1 MNMKNI
7 NDEKSTF
14 NEKKNKIMGHIG
26 HLDAQYIVPNNGE
39 ARTKLIFN

>member
-26 HLDAQYIVPNNGE
+26 HLAAQYSPKQWRSSNKTYIQ
-39 ARTKLIFN
+39 